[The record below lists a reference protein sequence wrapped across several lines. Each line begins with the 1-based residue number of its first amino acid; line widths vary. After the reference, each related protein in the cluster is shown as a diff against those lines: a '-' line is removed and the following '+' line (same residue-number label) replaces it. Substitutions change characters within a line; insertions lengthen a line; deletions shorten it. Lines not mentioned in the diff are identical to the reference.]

1 MSHDVL
7 DMIRSFS
14 MIALITAGLVWYAV
28 ALGRKEDRDTES
40 GETAKRKSQ
49 KFPVAS

>member
-7 DMIRSFS
+7 DMIRSFF

-28 ALGRKEDRDTES
+28 ALGRREDRDTES
-40 GETAKRKSQ
+40 PESANTKSQ
-49 KFPVAS
+49 KFSVAS